1 MLGTSAEKIEYQTLN
16 DFRSAADYLNYMFGG
31 IEGISYRASI
41 NPSYFQSYFRTSG
54 LVKARY
60 EGTYNTYVS
69 MNTFYRDK
77 GLDLQTGRDVKHLKR
92 LTSLYV
98 DIDCY
103 KIGLSKEQVLLA
115 LQDEYIQHKIP
126 VPTFIIDSG
135 RGIYL
140 IWKLKDEDR
149 NAMPKWAAVQGYL
162 TETLKELG
170 ADYACTDGARILR
183 VPFSINSKSR
193 SMVQIKEFNDVSYTL
208 YEIGREFDIPFK
220 ATSRKAAKKKSK
232 YPYNHATEKQRKYVK
247 DIAMRLGLTESDF
260 PDFTNFHETDNWIKL
275 HKDIDSPSKGHCYK
289 KGNTYSL
296 AEFKSIRSVFKGYCD
311 DIRKLFSIRK
321 GENCKREIALFL
333 YRYFLREMKHDSE
346 YALKETLAFN
356 ADLSCPF
363 DESYVRTVTESADKR
378 IAKGIPYAYKKSTII
393 KILEITKD
401 ELKELPYLSTEV
413 KDRAERKKESNRRYY
428 KKRLEE
434 KGKGEKKD
442 SIKCRRESIAA
453 MKKEGKTAKEIQEA
467 LCISRATY
475 QRDIA
480 AMSAEAVVAAVT
492 DVVKK
497 VKDNTT
503 EAVKSTVEA
512 VSDVL
517 NSKREKVI
525 ETVRAVISAIENRG
539 ELWHDFVYH
548 FFSPPFI
555 DMNCVAVPHSG
566 FGCFSTELPYWLRVL
581 LRHWHDCS
589 GDGDSSLV

>member
-1 MLGTSAEKIEYQTLN
+1 MIGTSALKIEYQTIN
-16 DFRSAADYLNYMFGG
+16 DFRSAADYLSYMFGG

-54 LVKARY
+54 LAKAKY

-69 MNTFYRDK
+69 MNTFFRDK
-77 GLDLQTGRDVKHLKR
+77 SLDLQTGRDVKHLKR

-103 KIGLSKEQVLLA
+103 KVGLSKQQVLLA
-115 LQDEYIQHKIP
+115 LQEEYIQHKIP
-126 VPTFIIDSG
+126 VPTFVIDSG

-140 IWKLKDEDR
+140 IWKLRKDEDR
-149 NAMPKWAAVQGYL
+149 NAMPKWAAVQEYL

-193 SMVQIKEFNDVSYTL
+193 SMVQIKEFNDVAYTL
-208 YEIGREFDIPFK
+208 YEIGREFNISFK
-220 ATSRKAAKKKSK
+220 VTSRKTKKKSK

-275 HKDIDSPSKGHCYK
+275 HKDIDSPSKGYCYK
-289 KGNTYSL
+289 EGNTYSL
-296 AEFKSIRSVFKGYCD
+296 AEFKSIRSVFKGYCE

-378 IAKGIPYAYKKSTII
+378 IAKGIPYAYRKSTII
-393 KILEITKD
+393 KILEINKD
-401 ELKELPYLSTEV
+401 ELKELPFLSAEV
-413 KDRAERKKESNRRYY
+413 KDRAERKKASNRRYY
-428 KKRLEE
+428 KKCLEE
-434 KGKGEKKD
+434 KGKGEKKE
-442 SIKCRRESIAA
+442 SIKLRRESIAA
-453 MKKEGKTAKEIQEA
+453 MKKEGKTAQEIQEA

-492 DVVKK
+492 DVVEQ
-497 VKDNTT
+497 VKDNTVET
-503 EAVKSTVEA
+503 VKTTAEA
-512 VSDVL
+512 VSNAL
-517 NSKREKVI
+517 NNEKDKTI
-525 ETVRAVISAIENRG
+525 KKARAIISAIKNRG
-539 ELWHDFVYH
+539 NLWRDFMYH
-548 FFSPPFI
+548 FFSLPFI
-555 DMNCVAVPHSG
+555 EKNCVAVPHSG
-566 FGCFSTELPYWLRVL
+566 FAPFSTELPCWLLVL

-589 GDGDSSLV
+589 GDGGD